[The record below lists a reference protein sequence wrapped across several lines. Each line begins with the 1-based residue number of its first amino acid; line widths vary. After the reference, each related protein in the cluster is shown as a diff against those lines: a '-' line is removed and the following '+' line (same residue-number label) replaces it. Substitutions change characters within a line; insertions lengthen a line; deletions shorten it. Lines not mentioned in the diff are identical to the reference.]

1 MFDPQRVV
9 EDFLTIRPILHF
21 LIAVYLLPLFAFL
34 TGLAAFA
41 LDALLERLLDGSCG
55 VDS

>member
-9 EDFLTIRPILHF
+9 EDFLIIRPILHF

-34 TGLAAFA
+34 TGLAVFA
-41 LDALLERLLDGSCG
+41 LDALLDRLLDG
-55 VDS
+55 